1 MLSPRWQGNSSTVDP
16 SSSEQ
21 VPVRLRDD
29 GPRYSYPVTSTDS
42 SGALVKAEIDVTA
55 LCANAAVL
63 AERLAPARLK
73 CVVKANA
80 YGHGIDIVA
89 RGLYTAGWRDFC
101 VATIDE
107 ALRLREILGD
117 DVNIMAWLYGPNTD
131 LDAAVAESI
140 ELGVSTV
147 ECLDR
152 LRDAAH
158 RTNTTAR
165 LHLKVDTGLGRN
177 GLAPAGWKRALGY
190 LQELADS
197 GATARDSGI
206 EIVGLMSHYA
216 VADEPERV
224 ETGQQTQIFDSAH
237 RELTAL
243 LDGAQG
249 HLGESDRLDVHIA
262 NSPAAL
268 TLSPFP
274 GTSARVGLSLY
285 GLSPLGDQDSQDL
298 GLVPVMRLVSQVVN
312 LKDIPSGHGA
322 SYGFTFTAA
331 ADTRFA
337 LVPGGYGDGIARSAS
352 NKAEVSIRGTRY
364 PVVGR
369 IAMDQ
374 MIVDV
379 GAGEIAIGDE
389 AVIFGPGGPSAT
401 EWGDWADTI
410 NYEIVT
416 RISSRV
422 DRVEVESQPTQGAAQ
437 PNQGAGL

>member
-1 MLSPRWQGNSSTVDP
+1 MN
-16 SSSEQ
+16 
-21 VPVRLRDD
+21 DD

-42 SGALVKAEIDVTA
+42 SGVLVRAEIDVAA
-55 LCANAAVL
+55 LQANAAVL
-63 AERLAPARLK
+63 AKRLAPARLK

-89 RGLYTAGWRDFC
+89 PALFAAGWRDFC
-101 VATIDE
+101 VATINE
-107 ALRLREILGD
+107 ALHLRELLGD
-117 DVNIMAWLYGPNTD
+117 DVTITAWLYGPTTD
-131 LDAAVAESI
+131 LDAAVAAGI

-147 ECLDR
+147 DSLER

-177 GLAPAGWKRALGY
+177 GLAPADWKRALEKLRG
-190 LQELADS
+190 LDARTESDGADASATTPEL
-197 GATARDSGI
+197 
-206 EIVGLMSHYA
+206 EIVGIMSHYA

-224 ETGQQTQIFDSAH
+224 ETAQQTQVFDSAH
-237 RELTAL
+237 RELSAV

-249 HLGESDRLDVHIA
+249 RLGESERLEVHIA

-285 GLSPLGDQDSQDL
+285 GLSPLGDQTSQDL
-298 GLVPVMRLVSQVVN
+298 GLVPAMRLVSQVIN
-312 LKDIPSGHGA
+312 LKDIPTGHGA
-322 SYGFTFTAA
+322 SYGLTFTAA

-374 MIVDV
+374 MIVEV
-379 GAGEIAIGDE
+379 GAGDVAIGDE
-389 AVIFGPGGPSAT
+389 VVIFGPDGPSAA
-401 EWGDWADTI
+401 EWGEWADTI

-416 RISSRV
+416 RISERV
-422 DRVEVESQPTQGAAQ
+422 DRVEIEPQPID
-437 PNQGAGL
+437 GAGL

>member
-1 MLSPRWQGNSSTVDP
+1 M
-16 SSSEQ
+16 
-21 VPVRLRDD
+21 
-29 GPRYSYPVTSTDS
+29 TSTDS
-42 SGALVKAEIDVTA
+42 SGVLVRAEIDVAA
-55 LCANAAVL
+55 LQANAAVL
-63 AERLAPARLK
+63 AKRLAPARLK

-89 RGLYTAGWRDFC
+89 PALFAAGWRDFC
-101 VATIDE
+101 VATINE
-107 ALRLREILGD
+107 ALHLRELLGD
-117 DVNIMAWLYGPNTD
+117 DVTITAWLYGPTTD
-131 LDAAVAESI
+131 LDAAVAAGI

-147 ECLDR
+147 DSLER

-177 GLAPAGWKRALGY
+177 GLAPADWKRALEKLRG
-190 LQELADS
+190 LDARTESDGADASATTPEL
-197 GATARDSGI
+197 
-206 EIVGLMSHYA
+206 EIVGIMSHYA

-224 ETGQQTQIFDSAH
+224 ETAQQTQVFDSAH
-237 RELTAL
+237 RELSAV

-249 HLGESDRLDVHIA
+249 RLGESERLEVHIA

-285 GLSPLGDQDSQDL
+285 GLSPLGDQTSQDL
-298 GLVPVMRLVSQVVN
+298 GLVPAMRLVSQVIN
-312 LKDIPSGHGA
+312 LKDIPTGHGA
-322 SYGFTFTAA
+322 SYGLTFTAA

-374 MIVDV
+374 MIVEV
-379 GAGEIAIGDE
+379 GAGDVAIGDE
-389 AVIFGPGGPSAT
+389 VVIFGPDGPSAA
-401 EWGDWADTI
+401 EWGEWADTI

-416 RISSRV
+416 RISERV
-422 DRVEVESQPTQGAAQ
+422 DRVEIEPQPID
-437 PNQGAGL
+437 GAGL

>member
-1 MLSPRWQGNSSTVDP
+1 MAGES
-16 SSSEQ
+16 
-21 VPVRLRDD
+21 
-29 GPRYSYPVTSTDS
+29 PRYSYPVTSTDS
-42 SGALVKAEIDVTA
+42 SGALVRAEIDVAA
-55 LCANAAVL
+55 LQANAALL

-89 RGLYTAGWRDFC
+89 PALFAAGWRDFC
-101 VATIDE
+101 VATISE
-107 ALRLREILGD
+107 ALRLRELLGD
-117 DVNIMAWLYGPNTD
+117 EVTITAWLYGPTTD
-131 LDAAVAESI
+131 LDAAVAAGI

-147 ECLDR
+147 DSLDR

-177 GLAPAGWKRALGY
+177 GLAPADWKRALEKLRSLDAG
-190 LQELADS
+190 LESDEADAS
-197 GATARDSGI
+197 AVAPGL
-206 EIVGLMSHYA
+206 EIVGIMSHYA

-224 ETGQQTQIFDSAH
+224 ETAQQTHVFDSAH
-237 RELTAL
+237 RELTAV
-243 LDGAQG
+243 LDEAQG
-249 HLGESDRLDVHIA
+249 RLGESDRLEVHIA

-285 GLSPLGDQDSQDL
+285 GLSPLDDQSAQDL
-298 GLVPVMRLVSQVVN
+298 GLVPVMRLVSQIVN

-322 SYGFTFTAA
+322 SYGLTFTAA

-352 NKAEVSIRGTRY
+352 NRAEVSIRGTRY

-374 MIVDV
+374 MIVEV
-379 GAGEIAIGDE
+379 GAGEVAIGDE
-389 AVIFGPGGPSAT
+389 VVIFGPDGPSAA
-401 EWGDWADTI
+401 EWGTWADTI
-410 NYEIVT
+410 NYEVVT
-416 RISSRV
+416 RISERV
-422 DRVEVESQPTQGAAQ
+422 DRVEVDGSTEAQ
-437 PNQGAGL
+437 RDSFLEAGGTVSR